1 MLRSWIV
8 RYGELAKFLVEFGVG
23 AWVDGSEGGLYA
35 VFEGGWMG
43 GARTASVHLNSP
55 TNNRVSDVVI
65 RRVLLKSDFKNA
77 SAAAFESSIF
87 VNGVFEVE
95 VYLFVQAGDF
105 RKAEL
110 GR

>member
-8 RYGELAKFLVEFGVG
+8 RHGELAHFYLSWGWELGWMGMSG
-23 AWVDGSEGGLYA
+23 ALCC
-35 VFEGGWMG
+35 FCRRMG

-87 VNGVFEVE
+87 VNGVYEVE
-95 VYLFVQAGDF
+95 VHLFVQAGDF
-105 RKAEL
+105 RRAGL